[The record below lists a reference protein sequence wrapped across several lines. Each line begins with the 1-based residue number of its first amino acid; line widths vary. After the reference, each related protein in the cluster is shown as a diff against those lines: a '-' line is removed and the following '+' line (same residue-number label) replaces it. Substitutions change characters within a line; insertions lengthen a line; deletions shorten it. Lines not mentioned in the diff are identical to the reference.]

1 MYDFLISVVSVV
13 AVLGFMILI
22 HEFGH
27 YAVAKWLGVR
37 VEQFA
42 IGFGKRLV
50 GFRKGETDYRIN
62 AIPLGGYVKMSGENP
77 MDQRT
82 DDPGEFMN
90 HSRWHRF
97 LIAIAGPTMN
107 ILLAVVLLTVV
118 YMVHYEYPIYLD
130 KAAVVQG
137 VRKDSPAQQAG
148 IQAGDRIIKI
158 DGIENPTWE
167 QVQPKVWLSPN
178 QALDVTIQ
186 RGNQVLQKTLTP
198 KAVTSSE
205 VGSVG
210 WFPEEPVVVGRVDPT
225 LPAAKAGIKE
235 DDRIVSLNGKA
246 VPSIESMIEAL
257 QQTKN
262 QPVDLQVERSGQTLD
277 FKLSPVPPGRFFVHI
292 DGRTV
297 SNVAAG
303 TEKAVTLP
311 GRGHFEVAG
320 RLADGTLIRGSF
332 GQLDSS
338 SARRASRIH
347 VTSRPMIVPTTLRST
362 ARKTSERQPKSDRM
376 PSGIAQDAGYAAQQ
390 KGWTPL
396 MELTAGIS
404 LNLGIFNLLPI
415 PILDGGV
422 ILFLLIEGLMRRDI
436 SMTIK
441 ERVYQAAFV
450 FLVLFAVMVIYNDL
464 MKTIPGLA
472 DRLP

>member
-1 MYDFLISVVSVV
+1 MSDFLTSVV
-13 AVLGFMILI
+13 AVIGVLGFMILI

-27 YAVAKWLGVR
+27 YAVAKLLGVR

-42 IGFGKRLV
+42 IGFGKRLI

-82 DDPGEFMN
+82 DDPREFMN

-97 LIAIAGPTMN
+97 LIAIAGPAMN
-107 ILLAVVLLTVV
+107 ILLAIFLLTTV
-118 YMVHYEYPIYLD
+118 YMVHYEYPVYLD
-130 KAAVVQG
+130 KPAVLDG
-137 VRKDSPAQQAG
+137 VKPGSPAAQAG
-148 IQAGDRIIKI
+148 LQSGDRIVKV
-158 DGIENPTWE
+158 DDIENPTWE
-167 QVQPKVWLSPN
+167 QLQPREWLSPN
-178 QALDVTIQ
+178 QPLTISVQ
-186 RGNQVLQKTLTP
+186 RGTQVFEKTIVP

-205 VGSVG
+205 VGSAG
-210 WFPEEPVVVGRVDPT
+210 WFPEDAVVVGRVEPD

-235 DDRIVSLNGKA
+235 NDRIVALNGQP
-246 VPSIESMIEAL
+246 VRSLESVIDSL
-257 QQTKN
+257 QQTKE
-262 QPVDLQVERSGQTLD
+262 QPIDLTVLRSGETLRLR
-277 FKLSPVPPGRFFVHI
+277 LSPVLTKTEDPKENRYRLGF
-292 DGRTV
+292 
-297 SNVAAG
+297 SNKGEIKV
-303 TEKAVTLP
+303 TTLP
-311 GRGHFEVAG
+311 FAKAL
-320 RLADGTLIRGSF
+320 RLSLERNRQYSLMILELAKKLVQRKIS
-332 GQLDSS
+332 L
-338 SARRASRIH
+338 RAVSGPI
-347 VTSRPMIVPTTLRST
+347 
-362 ARKTSERQPKSDRM
+362 
-376 PSGIAQDAGYAAQQ
+376 GIAQEAGYAAQQ

-422 ILFLLIEGLMRRDI
+422 ILFLAIEGLMRRDI
-436 SMTIK
+436 SMSIK

-472 DRLP
+472 GRLP

>member
-1 MYDFLISVVSVV
+1 MSDFLTSLVAVV

-42 IGFGKRLV
+42 IGFGKRLI
-50 GFRKGETDYRIN
+50 GFRRGETDYRIN

-77 MDQRT
+77 LDERT
-82 DDPGEFMN
+82 GDPREFLS

-107 ILLAVVLLTVV
+107 ILLAIVLLTTV
-118 YMVHYEYPIYLD
+118 YMVHYEYPAVYDDPTYIGWVAKD
-130 KAAVVQG
+130 TPAAKAG
-137 VRKDSPAQQAG
+137 LE
-148 IQAGDRIIKI
+148 IGDHITRVE
-158 DGIENPTWE
+158 DIENPTWE
-167 QVQPKVWLSPN
+167 QVRLKEAMSPGQPLSLAVERNGRTLEKTVVPEAMGVD
-178 QALDVTIQ
+178 QIGYAGWAPKEDTVTI
-186 RGNQVLQKTLTP
+186 VDLQ
-198 KAVTSSE
+198 
-205 VGSVG
+205 
-210 WFPEEPVVVGRVDPT
+210 DDM
-225 LPAAKAGIKE
+225 PAAKAGLKE
-235 DDRIVSLNGKA
+235 GDKIVALDGKPVA
-246 VPSIESMIEAL
+246 ALAEMIESLAVTKGKPINLTVLRNGEKKTFTLQPILLEKRYRVGIGTEQMKVKTLPFAAAFSKSLVENRQNAL
-257 QQTKN
+257 LILELVKKMVQHKISIRS
-262 QPVDLQVERSGQTLD
+262 VEGPIRIGQ
-277 FKLSPVPPGRFFVHI
+277 
-292 DGRTV
+292 
-297 SNVAAG
+297 AAG
-303 TEKAVTLP
+303 EA
-311 GRGHFEVAG
+311 
-320 RLADGTLIRGSF
+320 
-332 GQLDSS
+332 
-338 SARRASRIH
+338 ARS
-347 VTSRPMIVPTTLRST
+347 
-362 ARKTSERQPKSDRM
+362 
-376 PSGIAQDAGYAAQQ
+376 

-396 MELTAGIS
+396 MGLTAAIS

>member
-1 MYDFLISVVSVV
+1 MSDFLISVVSVV

-97 LIAIAGPTMN
+97 LIAIAGPAMN

-178 QALDVTIQ
+178 QPLEITIQ
-186 RGNQVLQKTLTP
+186 RGTQVLQKSVVP

-205 VGSVG
+205 VGSAG
-210 WFPEEPVVVGRVDPT
+210 WFPEEPVVVGRLDPS
-225 LPAAKAGIKE
+225 LPAAKAGMKE
-235 DDRIVSLNGKA
+235 DDRIVSLNGKP
-246 VPSIESMIEAL
+246 VPSIESMIETL

-262 QPVDLQVERSGQTLD
+262 QPVDLQVERGGQTLG
-277 FKLSPVPPGRFFVHI
+277 FHLTPVLSQTEDPKEQRYRLGFVNK
-292 DGRTV
+292 GVTKV
-297 SNVAAG
+297 SQ
-303 TEKAVTLP
+303 LP
-311 GRGHFEVAG
+311 FAQALSLSLEQNKKYSFMILE
-320 RLADGTLIRGSF
+320 LAKKMVQRKISM
-332 GQLDSS
+332 
-338 SARRASRIH
+338 RAISGPI
-347 VTSRPMIVPTTLRST
+347 
-362 ARKTSERQPKSDRM
+362 
-376 PSGIAQDAGYAAQQ
+376 GIAQDAGYAAQQ

>member
-1 MYDFLISVVSVV
+1 MNDFLTSVV
-13 AVLGFMILI
+13 AVVGVLGFMILI

-42 IGFGKRLV
+42 IGFGPRLV

-82 DDPGEFMN
+82 DDPREFLN

-107 ILLAVVLLTVV
+107 ILLAIFLLTVV
-118 YMVHYEYPIYLD
+118 YMVHYEYPVYLD
-130 KAAVVQG
+130 KPAVIDY
-137 VRKDSPAQQAG
+137 VRDDSPAAQAG
-148 IQAGDRIIKI
+148 LQPGDRIVKV

-167 QVQPKVWLSPN
+167 QLEPRVWLSPN
-178 QALDVTIQ
+178 QPLTVSIE
-186 RGNQVLQKTLTP
+186 RGNQIFEKTLVP
-198 KAVTSSE
+198 KPVTSSE
-205 VGSVG
+205 VGSAG
-210 WFPEEPVVVGRVDPT
+210 WFPGDPVIVGRTEPGK
-225 LPAAKAGIKE
+225 PAAKAGIKE
-235 DDRIVSLNGKA
+235 DDRIVALNGQP
-246 VPSIESMIEAL
+246 VRSIVDMIDSL
-257 QQTKN
+257 QRIKE
-262 QPVDLQVERSGQTLD
+262 QPVDLTVVRGTETLHFHMTPVLASTEDPKEQRYRLGFTNKGEMRVTTLPFAKALGLSLQRNREYSFMILELAKKMVERKISL
-277 FKLSPVPPGRFFVHI
+277 
-292 DGRTV
+292 
-297 SNVAAG
+297 
-303 TEKAVTLP
+303 KAVSGP
-311 GRGHFEVAG
+311 
-320 RLADGTLIRGSF
+320 I
-332 GQLDSS
+332 
-338 SARRASRIH
+338 
-347 VTSRPMIVPTTLRST
+347 
-362 ARKTSERQPKSDRM
+362 
-376 PSGIAQDAGYAAQQ
+376 GIAQQAGEAAQQ

-436 SMTIK
+436 SMSIK

-472 DRLP
+472 DRWP

>member
-1 MYDFLISVVSVV
+1 MSDFLTSVV
-13 AVLGFMILI
+13 AVIGVLGFMILI

-27 YAVAKWLGVR
+27 YAVAKLLGVR

-42 IGFGKRLV
+42 IGFGKRLI

-82 DDPGEFMN
+82 DDPREFMN

-97 LIAIAGPTMN
+97 LIAIAGPAMN
-107 ILLAVVLLTVV
+107 ILLAVFLLTTV
-118 YMVHYEYPIYLD
+118 YMVHYEYPVYLD
-130 KAAVVQG
+130 KPAVLDGVKPGSAA
-137 VRKDSPAQQAG
+137 AQAG
-148 IQAGDRIIKI
+148 FQAGDRIIKV
-158 DGIENPTWE
+158 DNIENPTWE
-167 QVQPKVWLSPN
+167 QLEPRVWLSPN
-178 QALDVTIQ
+178 QPLTVSVQ
-186 RGNQVLQKTLTP
+186 RGNQVFEKTIVP
-198 KAVTSSE
+198 KPVTTSE
-205 VGSVG
+205 VGSAG
-210 WFPEEPVVVGRVDPT
+210 WFPEDAVVVGRVEPQ

-235 DDRIVSLNGKA
+235 EDRIVALNG
-246 VPSIESMIEAL
+246 
-257 QQTKN
+257 
-262 QPVDLQVERSGQTLD
+262 QPVHSLESVIDSLQKTKEQPIDLAVLRNGQTLH
-277 FKLSPVPPGRFFVHI
+277 FTMSPVLSKTEDPKENRYRLGF
-292 DGRTV
+292 
-297 SNVAAG
+297 SNRGEVKV
-303 TEKAVTLP
+303 TTLP
-311 GRGHFEVAG
+311 FSKALQLSLERNRQYSLMILE
-320 RLADGTLIRGSF
+320 LAKKLVQRKIS
-332 GQLDSS
+332 L
-338 SARRASRIH
+338 RAVSGPI
-347 VTSRPMIVPTTLRST
+347 
-362 ARKTSERQPKSDRM
+362 
-376 PSGIAQDAGYAAQQ
+376 GIAQEAGYAAQQ

-422 ILFLLIEGLMRRDI
+422 ILFLAIEGLMRRDI
-436 SMTIK
+436 SMNIK

>member
-1 MYDFLISVVSVV
+1 MNDFFTSVV
-13 AVLGFMILI
+13 AVVGVLGFMILI

-42 IGFGKRLV
+42 IGFGPRLV

-82 DDPGEFMN
+82 DDPREFLN

-97 LIAIAGPTMN
+97 LIAIAGPMMN
-107 ILLAVVLLTVV
+107 ILLAIFLLTVV
-118 YMVHYEYPIYLD
+118 YMVHYEYPVYLD
-130 KAAVVQG
+130 KPAVIDSVRPGSAA
-137 VRKDSPAQQAG
+137 AQAG
-148 IQAGDRIIKI
+148 LEPGDRIVKV

-167 QVQPKVWLSPN
+167 QLEPRVMLSPN
-178 QALDVTIQ
+178 QPLTVSIQ
-186 RGNQVLQKTLTP
+186 RDNQIFEKTLVP
-198 KAVTSSE
+198 KPVTSSE
-205 VGSVG
+205 IGFAG
-210 WFPEEPVVVGRVDPT
+210 WLPEDPVIVGRT
-225 LPAAKAGIKE
+225 EAGKPAAKAGIKE
-235 DDRIVSLNGKA
+235 DDRIVALNGQP
-246 VPSIESMIEAL
+246 VHSIEGVIDSL
-257 QQTKN
+257 QQIKD
-262 QPVDLQVERSGQTLD
+262 QPVDLTVVRGTETLHFQMTPVFSDTEDPKERRYRLGFTNKGEMRVTTLPFGKALGLSLQRNREYSLMILELAKKLVERKISM
-277 FKLSPVPPGRFFVHI
+277 
-292 DGRTV
+292 
-297 SNVAAG
+297 
-303 TEKAVTLP
+303 KAVSGP
-311 GRGHFEVAG
+311 
-320 RLADGTLIRGSF
+320 I
-332 GQLDSS
+332 
-338 SARRASRIH
+338 
-347 VTSRPMIVPTTLRST
+347 
-362 ARKTSERQPKSDRM
+362 
-376 PSGIAQDAGYAAQQ
+376 GIAQQAGYAAQQ

-436 SMTIK
+436 SLSIK